1 MVVKLAVA
9 AITGAFLVAEIKNV
23 KPEYGQILLMAM
35 GIFLFFFAFSYLDA
49 MKQMMSVVTEHITIR
64 QTYLLILMKM
74 TGTAYVCEFAS
85 NLCKDA
91 GCQTIASQM
100 EMIGKLSMLLLS
112 MPIVTALT
120 ETIVTLF

>member
-9 AITGAFLVAEIKNV
+9 AITGAFLVAEMKNV

-49 MKQMMSVVTEHITIR
+49 IKQMLSAVTEHITIR

-91 GCQTIASQM
+91 GCQTIASQV

>member
-9 AITGAFLVAEIKNV
+9 AITGAFLVAEMKNI

-35 GIFLFFFAFSYLDA
+35 GVFLFFFAFSYLDA
-49 MKQMMSVVTEHITIR
+49 IKQMLEVVTEHITIR

-85 NLCKDA
+85 NLCQDA
-91 GCQTIASQM
+91 GCRTIASQV